1 MTMRKTHIYIIGI
14 VLLGFTY
21 EYVKRAMPHGAL
33 FLLACVVYLVLLRL
47 LAERFGKP

>member
-1 MTMRKTHIYIIGI
+1 MRKIYIYIIGI
-14 VLLGFTY
+14 VLLGVSQ
-21 EYVKRAMPHGAL
+21 EYVKQSVPHGAV